1 MHYERRR
8 KKSVCKKKEQGSGA
22 YSQTDKICFDCV
34 GNTDFAVYYGCY
46 PIQLLEYEDGREIQ
60 TFKIHDPDAINQWG
74 LLKDQASCDKYME
87 INTNEVEMVV
97 NGIHYKMEWEARAVY
112 CDHYTYAKLIKAYND
127 LV

>member
-1 MHYERRR
+1 MPDFE
-8 KKSVCKKKEQGSGA
+8 SCKYA
-22 YSQTDKICFDCV
+22 IRLRWF
-34 GNTDFAVYYGCY
+34 
-46 PIQLLEYEDGREIQ
+46 LLI
-60 TFKIHDPDAINQWG
+60 
-74 LLKDQASCDKYME
+74 KYME